1 MLKAVITTLLLS
13 VALTLA
19 QDTGKTFQNYPIF
32 TPDVEALVKM
42 TQSMGA
48 KDDRI
53 LYDKSSSQ
61 ILVYASPEVHANI
74 KAILKDVNVLPKN
87 VMLEVVIHEAGKSA
101 SAAATLG
108 LAGKVTIS
116 RSGTH
121 SRMSASPSISSRTS
135 KSDQMTSQK
144 LLLRSGSEAV
154 ISVGTEV
161 PFLSY
166 LLVLGRDWGYLQPEI
181 EIKQVG
187 ASLRAKAV
195 VVGDTDIVT
204 VTLTPELSGLVGSK
218 ITRIRY
224 TKVATTV
231 SIRNGETIT
240 LGSFGN
246 NKGFYNKFLAGF
258 ERGNKSKAANITL
271 TANIQQPTGRIK

>member
-1 MLKAVITTLLLS
+1 MLKTVITTLMLS

-19 QDTGKTFQNYPIF
+19 QDTGKSFQNYSIF
-32 TPDVEALVKM
+32 TPEVEALVKM
-42 TQSMGA
+42 AQSMGA
-48 KDDRI
+48 KGDRI
-53 LYDKSSSQ
+53 IYDKASSQ
-61 ILVYASPEVHANI
+61 LLVYASPEAHASI
-74 KAILKDVNVLPKN
+74 KVMLKGVNVLPKN

-108 LAGKVTIS
+108 VAGNVTIS

-121 SRMSASPSISSRTS
+121 SKMSASPSISARTS

-154 ISVGTEV
+154 ISVGKEV
-161 PFLSY
+161 PFLTE
-166 LLVLGRDWGYLQPEI
+166 LLVLGRNWGYIQPKI

-195 VVGDTDIVT
+195 VVGDTDMVA
-204 VTLTPELSGLVGSK
+204 VTLTPQLSGLVGSK

-231 SIRNGETIT
+231 TIRSGETLT
-240 LGSFGN
+240 LGSFGT
-246 NKGFYNKFLAGF
+246 NKDFYNKFLAGF
-258 ERGNKSKAANITL
+258 DSGNKSTAVNITL
-271 TANIQQPTGRIK
+271 TANIQKPTGRIK